1 VHTFGIDD
9 AEDAM
14 QQQFDVQGMTCNH
27 CARAVTEA
35 VRRIDAA
42 ATVQVDLAAGRVAV
56 DSTAARERLADAIR
70 EEGYTVAAG

>member
-1 VHTFGIDD
+1 VHTPAINVP
-9 AEDAM
+9 EIAM

-42 ATVQVDLAAGRVAV
+42 ATVEVDLAAGRVAV
-56 DSTAARERLADAIR
+56 ESSVPRERLAAAIR
-70 EEGYTVAAG
+70 EEGYPVAAG

>member
-1 VHTFGIDD
+1 M
-9 AEDAM
+9 M

-42 ATVQVDLAAGRVAV
+42 AKVEVDLASGRVGV
-56 DSTAARERLADAIR
+56 DSSEPRERLADAIR

>member
-1 VHTFGIDD
+1 
-9 AEDAM
+9 M

-42 ATVQVDLAAGRVAV
+42 ARVDIDLAAGRVAV
-56 DSTAARERLADAIR
+56 DSSAPRERLADAIR
-70 EEGYTVAAG
+70 DEGYTVAAG